1 VELLEDVAQIAKPV
15 DADELRPFMV
25 DVLKALDVAERFELV
40 HEAHDRLL
48 C

>member
-1 VELLEDVAQIAKPV
+1 VELLEELPQIAKPKPADV
-15 DADELRPFMV
+15 DELRPS
-25 DVLKALDVAERFELV
+25 ERFELV